1 MFRKASS
8 GLLLL
13 KKNVRSPSKAQVP
26 DFSLPK
32 HYRSRSRNEKAGAI
46 QGSCIGPHDAHER
59 DDILLDLLVV
69 TTPMPSINTIAV
81 EAFKKYILVSP
92 IQNRLFSSSLPKYTS
107 SAAQRNFENLVSG
120 FCIHINMQKE
130 LNFLGSIV
138 LQTFFCHLSSPICN
152 WQIKMVRYMQQS
164 TRKMVWLDS

>member
-107 SAAQRNFENLVSG
+107 SAAQRNFENLVSDQDG
-120 FCIHINMQKE
+120 EIHATINQKD
-130 LNFLGSIV
+130 G
-138 LQTFFCHLSSPICN
+138 
-152 WQIKMVRYMQQS
+152 MVRFLEDPEQYKNSEMIE
-164 TRKMVWLDS
+164 RIDS